1 MMPVPDGGRPPERL
15 HNISSR
21 IRDAASAAELD
32 QIEDEIDDIL
42 KTEFSRE
49 KREDTDVG
57 ALQVALSRLEY
68 LISQR
73 RRILESSSAGMP
85 ATR

>member
-1 MMPVPDGGRPPERL
+1 MVADQIIWP
-15 HNISSR
+15 
-21 IRDAASAAELD
+21 SAAELD

-42 KTEFSRE
+42 SGEFTRE
-49 KREDTDVG
+49 KRDAVDAG

-73 RRILESSSAGMP
+73 RRLLEKRAS
-85 ATR
+85 